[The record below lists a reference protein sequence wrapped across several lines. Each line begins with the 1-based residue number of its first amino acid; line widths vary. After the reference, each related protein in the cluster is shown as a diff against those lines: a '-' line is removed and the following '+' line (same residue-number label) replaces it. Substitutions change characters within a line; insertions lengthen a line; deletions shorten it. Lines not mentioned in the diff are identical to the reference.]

1 MSSNSHTAVVVGAS
15 SGIGAALARLLAEE
29 SRKVALLARRGDELE
44 RICEEINQ
52 KVGTTRAFAYRH
64 DVVDRAAVEP
74 LFDRIEN
81 ELGEVEEL
89 YYVAGIMPEVGLDEF
104 PTDKDARMFEV
115 NTLGS
120 IAWGNVAA
128 RRFLQ
133 RERGHL
139 IGVTSVAGDRGRI
152 DRPGYNASKAGQDS
166 HLESLRNRLWRHGVK
181 VTTVRPGPVTTP
193 MTEGLK
199 VAMAI
204 SAEKA
209 ARAILRARSRRRAI
223 AYVPFRWR
231 VIMAVI
237 KSIPSFVFRRLNV

>member
-1 MSSNSHTAVVVGAS
+1 M
-15 SGIGAALARLLAEE
+15 
-29 SRKVALLARRGDELE
+29 
-44 RICEEINQ
+44 
-52 KVGTTRAFAYRH
+52 
-64 DVVDRAAVEP
+64 
-74 LFDRIEN
+74 
-81 ELGEVEEL
+81 
-89 YYVAGIMPEVGLDEF
+89 
-104 PTDKDARMFEV
+104 
-115 NTLGS
+115 
-120 IAWGNVAA
+120 
-128 RRFLQ
+128 
-133 RERGHL
+133 
-139 IGVTSVAGDRGRI
+139 TSVAGDRGRI

-209 ARAILRARSRRRAI
+209 ARAILRARSRRSAI